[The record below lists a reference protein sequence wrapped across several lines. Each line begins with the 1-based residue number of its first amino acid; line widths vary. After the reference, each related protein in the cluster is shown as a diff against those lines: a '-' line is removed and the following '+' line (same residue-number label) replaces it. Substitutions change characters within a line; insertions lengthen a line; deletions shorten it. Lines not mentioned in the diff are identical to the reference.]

1 MLEYVRVN
9 RDFAAAA
16 LWAPSIVL
24 SICLVGPSLATA
36 QDAKPADDRIKALE
50 RERDGLK
57 KRNGVLELRL
67 KQLQATVNNQV
78 TEALGPSLGG
88 QGDEPPP
95 APHPPGEPAIS
106 GAPVAPPVSY
116 FQAAPWRS
124 IGPPFT
130 RSAGIFSPLQ
140 SPVDLVSLSV
150 AYQDALG
157 ELRRSRQTK
166 VFKENRPGV
175 DVDTAEGK
183 VRILRSITKAVRDQL
198 AEEVDRMHKLGAVHA
213 VPSMDVRN
221 LDTKLRILDLILAQD
236 PDAGPVSGEP
246 TSEKPA
252 ARPKVD

>member
-1 MLEYVRVN
+1 MLEYVRIN
-9 RDFAAAA
+9 RDFAAAT

-24 SICLVGPSLATA
+24 SMCLVGPSLATA

-50 RERDGLK
+50 RERDELK

-67 KQLQATVNNQV
+67 KQLQATVNKQV
-78 TEALGPSLGG
+78 TEALGLNLGG

-95 APHPPGEPAIS
+95 VPHPPGEPASS

-140 SPVDLVSLSV
+140 SPVDLVTLSV

-157 ELRRSRQTK
+157 ELRRVRQPNAS
-166 VFKENRPGV
+166 KENRPV
-175 DVDTAEGK
+175 DLETPKGK
-183 VRILRSITKAVRDQL
+183 VRLLRSITKAMRDQL
-198 AEEVDRMHKLGAVHA
+198 GEEVDRMHKLSAIHA

-236 PDAGPVSGEP
+236 PDAPVSNEP
-246 TSEKPA
+246 ASEKPA
-252 ARPKVD
+252 AGAKAD